1 MITFFAATACV
12 VGAGAWLRW
21 ATIPVTIAYAVGRQ
35 TERVRAR
42 RRGSEAQAS
51 GTTRPTT

>member
-1 MITFFAATACV
+1 MITILGAIACV

-35 TERVRAR
+35 TERLCAR
-42 RRGSEAQAS
+42 RRGSQAQAS